1 MTKRY
6 LEISKWLA
14 RTNFFFS
21 ILATT
26 LATNIISWFSKFYND
41 KISFLHPPL
50 FSSFS
55 SPSSSSFSSSS
66 FLFLCT
72 NIFYFCYN
80 DKCFILFSLSCSLLS
95 PLLVLTFDYWYCA
108 RYPSYDTSK
117 SDKLGENR
125 QPNRENLKSKI
136 KWSGWE
142 FRTPR
147 AAWL

>member
-14 RTNFFFS
+14 RTNFFFPYLPLHS
-21 ILATT
+21 LQTSYHDFQNFIMIKFPFYILLYFRLLHLHLHLHFLSYAQIFFIFVTM
-26 LATNIISWFSKFYND
+26 TNE
-41 KISFLHPPL
+41 
-50 FSSFS
+50 
-55 SPSSSSFSSSS
+55 
-66 FLFLCT
+66 
-72 NIFYFCYN
+72 
-80 DKCFILFSLSCSLLS
+80 CFILFSLSCSLLS